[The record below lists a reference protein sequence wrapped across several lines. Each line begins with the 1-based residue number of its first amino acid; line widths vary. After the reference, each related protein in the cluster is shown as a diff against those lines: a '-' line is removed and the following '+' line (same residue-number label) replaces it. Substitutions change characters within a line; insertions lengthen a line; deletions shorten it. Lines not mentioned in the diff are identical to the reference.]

1 VADIFEDPQYKLR
14 ENITLV
20 DSRIG
25 PLAVQN
31 VIPKLSDTPGGIE
44 WLGQPLG
51 AHNDAVFGELL
62 GLSGQERAE
71 LRSAGVI

>member
-1 VADIFEDPQYKLR
+1 
-14 ENITLV
+14 
-20 DSRIG
+20 
-25 PLAVQN
+25 VQN